1 MQSGTLQIVNGIPCR
16 QGYGPEADELTIH
29 DRLNFASPNVIS
41 LINTK
46 VYVDDE
52 KCMGIYM

>member
-16 QGYGPEADELTIH
+16 QGYADELTIH
-29 DRLNFASPNVIS
+29 NELNFVSPNVIS

-52 KCMGIYM
+52 KCMRMYM